1 LLSVELLKR
10 IEQLVLH
17 FLYCLRR
24 ALIQAQEN
32 HQLSNS
38 TETGSRENDLCF
50 GRKADMQLNQFFVH

>member
-17 FLYCLRR
+17 FLP
-24 ALIQAQEN
+24 
-32 HQLSNS
+32 S
-38 TETGSRENDLCF
+38 TRFDTGARKPPAFKLDRETGSRENDLCF